1 MVYETHNDRL
11 ASAVVM
17 AAEDA
22 NRHHGV
28 LKVNGFLINNRRKKN
43 TSKCVSALSLV
54 SISEKARAMPP

>member
-28 LKVNGFLINNRRKKN
+28 LKVNGVLMNQREKK
-43 TSKCVSALSLV
+43 TRKCVCALSLV
-54 SISEKARAMPP
+54 SISEKDRAMPP

>member
-1 MVYETHNDRL
+1 MVYETHNDRF

-28 LKVNGFLINNRRKKN
+28 LKVKGVLMNNRKKNN

-54 SISEKARAMPP
+54 SISEKDHTMPP